1 MLPATLTQNLG
12 RSILKFKKQSPH
24 IFFAAGVIG
33 TVASTVMACRATLK
47 LSDTLDD
54 IQVDLA
60 SIKSVKPELT
70 HGKTATIE
78 YLDSHYK
85 RDLVYTYGKSGLKI
99 AKLYAPAALVG
110 TASIMALTGSH
121 VQLTRRNASLM
132 AAYAAVQKAYDEYR
146 ERVREQ
152 LGDERE
158 LDIYHSAK
166 TGVEEIDGVKTEVK
180 VVDPNS
186 FSPYA
191 VIFDEACKEW
201 TKDPELNRLFVQA
214 QQNYMNH
221 ILRAKGHLFL
231 NEVYD
236 ALGFDRT
243 SAGAVVGWVIG
254 KDGDNYV
261 DFGIFD
267 AYSTRFVNGAE
278 RSIVLDF
285 NVDGVIY
292 DKI

>member
-1 MLPATLTQNLG
+1 MLPATLTQNVG
-12 RSILKFKKQSPH
+12 RNILKLKKQSPH

-33 TVASTVMACRATLK
+33 SIASTVMACRATLK

-60 SIKSVKPELT
+60 SIKSVKPEIAHEMTGTL
-70 HGKTATIE
+70 E
-78 YLDSHYK
+78 YTDTHYK
-85 RDLVYTYGKSGLKI
+85 RDLVYVYAKSGLKI
-99 AKLYAPAALVG
+99 GKLYAPAALVG

-132 AAYAAVQKAYDEYR
+132 AAYAAIQKAYDEYR

-166 TGVEEIDGVKTEVK
+166 TNVVDVDGKKEEVKT
-180 VVDPNS
+180 VDPNTW
-186 FSPYA
+186 SPYA
-191 VIFDEACKEW
+191 VIFDEACREW
-201 TKDPELNRLFVQA
+201 TKDPEMNRLFVQS

-221 ILRAKGHLFL
+221 ILRARGHLFL

-236 ALGFDRT
+236 ALGFERT
-243 SAGAVVGWVIG
+243 KAGAVVGWVIG

-261 DFGIFD
+261 DFGMFD
-267 AYSTRFVNGAE
+267 AFSTRFVNGSE